1 MARDRDGRGKLSSL
15 ELMPDEAGDDIR
27 WALGE
32 LNKRQRTQA
41 DILFELNDRLA
52 VIGLGPVSKSAFNRA
67 SMRLSDRARRIAERQ
82 QIYAGV
88 AESLTPEA
96 VAKNDLILGEFL
108 KTLIDEL
115 LDSDEVSPK
124 GAMELSRAYRDV
136 IHGQH
141 QSARAT
147 AEAEAKLAKRTA
159 AAIDAVA
166 KVKGLTADTVTEIK
180 SRILGVQK
188 PPPTL
193 PAPETPEPAA

>member
-52 VIGLGPVSKSAFNRA
+52 VVGLGPVSKSAFNRA
-67 SMRLSDRARRIAERQ
+67 SMRLSVKTRRMVERKE
-82 QIYAGV
+82 IYAGV
-88 AESLTPEA
+88 AEHLTPGE

-115 LDSDEVSPK
+115 LDGDVSTK
-124 GAMELSRAYRDV
+124 GAMELARAYRDV
-136 IHGQH
+136 VAGQH
-141 QSARAT
+141 QSARAES
-147 AEAEAKLAKRTA
+147 EAEAKLAKRTA

-166 KVKGLTADTVTEIK
+166 KARGLTADTVTEIK

-188 PPPTL
+188 PPPAL
-193 PAPETPEPAA
+193 PAPETPEPAE

>member
-1 MARDRDGRGKLSSL
+1 MSREREGRGRLSSIDL
-15 ELMPDEAGDDIR
+15 LPPEAGDAIT

-32 LNKRQRTQA
+32 LNRRQRTQA
-41 DILFELNDRLA
+41 DILFELNDKLA
-52 VIGLGPVSKSAFNRA
+52 VVGVSPISKSAFNRV
-67 SMRLSDRARRIAERQ
+67 SMRQSDRARRISERQ

-88 AESLTPEA
+88 AEHLTPEA

-115 LDSDEVSPK
+115 LDGDVSTK
-124 GAMELSRAYRDV
+124 GAMELSRAYRD
-136 IHGQH
+136 IIAGQH
-141 QSARAT
+141 QSLKAT
-147 AEAEAKLAKRTA
+147 ADAEAKLAKRTA

-188 PPPTL
+188 PPPAL
-193 PAPETPEPAA
+193 PAPETPEPAE